1 MTVKNTDTVLVHYT
15 GRLDS
20 GEEFD
25 SSRDGEPLEFTLG
38 EGNVISGFENAV
50 LGLSKGQSVTVRLE
64 PADAYGEYSDEMI
77 ISVPKAELPEDIKP
91 EEGVAL
97 LLYTEEGPVEVTV
110 KKVTESEVL
119 LDANHP
125 LAGEALT
132 FEIELM
138 EILDGPTERQSC
150 SEDDCGSCG
159 CGCGD

>member
-15 GRLDS
+15 GRLDN

-38 EGNVISGFENAV
+38 QNSVIAGFENAV
-50 LGLSKGQSVTVRLE
+50 LGLSKGKSVTVRLE
-64 PADAYGEYSDEMI
+64 PKDAYGEHSEEMI
-77 ISVPKAELPEDIKP
+77 IAVPKDELPEDIKP
-91 EEGVAL
+91 EEGVGL
-97 LLYTEEGPVEVTV
+97 LLYTEKGPVEVTV
-110 KKVTESEVL
+110 CKVTENEVL

-150 SEDDCGSCG
+150 SEDNCGSCG